1 MKTFEVD
8 VNINGTITFEVK
20 AKNKEQAQE
29 KVNEL
34 LENSALREALGKYRS
49 NLSIY
54 SSAREKKVMER

>member
-20 AKNKEQAQE
+20 AKN
-29 KVNEL
+29 EL

-49 NLSIY
+49 NLSID

>member
-1 MKTFEVD
+1 MKTFEV
-8 VNINGTITFEVK
+8 EVK

-49 NLSIY
+49 NLSID